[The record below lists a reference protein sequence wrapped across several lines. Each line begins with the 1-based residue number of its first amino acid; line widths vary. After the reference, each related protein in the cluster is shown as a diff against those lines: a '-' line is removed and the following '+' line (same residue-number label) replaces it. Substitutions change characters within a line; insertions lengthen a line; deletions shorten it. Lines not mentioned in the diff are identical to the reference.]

1 MKMYELKSV
10 TFEKLKKNKRR
21 LSISSFESNSSFSK
35 RKRHDSFDVSVISEK
50 QHEVHELWSPINLSE
65 FLRNCSENLKLK
77 IYQNNLDL
85 KFLLIVENW
94 RTSYAKWLN
103 SKLGLKANMTSSVLK
118 NSILNDK
125 INLLITSMPNKEQLN
140 ESFLQIQ
147 LSYYLSVG

>member
-1 MKMYELKSV
+1 MV
-10 TFEKLKKNKRR
+10 
-21 LSISSFESNSSFSK
+21 SNQ
-35 RKRHDSFDVSVISEK
+35 FDGVFK
-50 QHEVHELWSPINLSE
+50 
-65 FLRNCSENLKLK
+65 NCSENLKLK

-103 SKLGLKANMTSSVLK
+103 SKLGLKANMTSSVLE

-140 ESFLQIQ
+140 ESFCKYSFHII
-147 LSYYLSVG
+147 